1 MCACWCFSWLS
12 CMLEGWAARAEF
24 ETTEMGS
31 CPWVWHWLGSLP
43 PTARAAEATEGG
55 RILLWPVPS
64 LQAGSSQNGGQG
76 SLGQRCSVEKL
87 VLLYLLIW
95 ANHPSPYSIVSFPHC
110 LISASSSVCPHP
122 LQSQHQPCGPI
133 SHLVFLLS
141 SFCPCC
147 LSLFVLSPFPQI
159 SSLLCLHVPVSP
171 FPSRLCSLPILFH
184 FFCLHPQHHSPLSPM
199 CVPISPKSSPSFNH
213 FITHSSVLSGSE
225 SIPPSL
231 SSLLPRSCCS
241 LTFVL
246 GLRAVTPAQWA
257 EAVST
262 RC

>member
-159 SSLLCLHVPVSP
+159 SSLLCLYVPVSP
-171 FPSRLCSLPILFH
+171 FPSRLCSHSFSFFLP
-184 FFCLHPQHHSPLSPM
+184 PSPTSLSPFPNV
-199 CVPISPKSSPSFNH
+199 CPH
-213 FITHSSVLSGSE
+213 
-225 SIPPSL
+225 
-231 SSLLPRSCCS
+231 LP
-241 LTFVL
+241 
-246 GLRAVTPAQWA
+246 
-257 EAVST
+257 
-262 RC
+262 